1 MQYNKKAEAKK
12 ELERKERSCNYCINS
27 TFEQKEINCLG
38 LKKIVETEE
47 KKRNVVNKRKYVGVI
62 KCQF

>member
-38 LKKIVETEE
+38 LKKIVETVE
-47 KKRNVVNKRKYVGVI
+47 KK
-62 KCQF
+62 KCC